1 MIFSINDIVTITFTL
16 FAIIDVIGSLP
27 AIINVKSKISDFKPL
42 STTLFT
48 GFLMIAFLLAG
59 NTFLNLIGIDVSS
72 FAVAGSIVIFI
83 IGIEMILGIN
93 LFKTSP
99 EAQKAGSLVPIGFPL
114 LAGSGTLTS
123 LISLRAIYS
132 IYNILI
138 GVAINLILI
147 YIVLRSTGW
156 IERKIGPAGLE
167 VIKKF
172 FGVILIAIAVKIF
185 RTNLHV

>member
-1 MIFSINDIVTITFTL
+1 
-16 FAIIDVIGSLP
+16 
-27 AIINVKSKISDFKPL
+27 
-42 STTLFT
+42 
-48 GFLMIAFLLAG
+48 
-59 NTFLNLIGIDVSS
+59 
-72 FAVAGSIVIFI
+72 
-83 IGIEMILGIN
+83 MILGIN

-132 IYNILI
+132 VYNILI
-138 GVAINLILI
+138 GVAINLVLI
-147 YIVLRSTGW
+147 YIVLRSTDW
-156 IERKIGPAGLE
+156 IEKKIGPAGLE